1 MAIRIKITPN
11 PDDVAEMRKHLSKQL
26 CVDAEKLKLFDE
38 FFTEFTEFEAKWAMV
53 DFNNTKYG
61 LYDAT
66 DFNLFS
72 DMVKHRKELM
82 DRQLDTKHHLVP
94 ANYMTLEY
102 KLVSEDHNKIIL
114 DCFRIEKNSDE

>member
-1 MAIRIKITPN
+1 MAIRIKITPL
-11 PDDVAEMRKHLSKQL
+11 PDDVAEMRKQLAKQL
-26 CVDAEKLKLFDE
+26 CVDAEKLNFFDE
-38 FFTEFTEFEAKWAMV
+38 FFSEFEAKLAMV

-61 LYDAT
+61 LYDAA

-72 DMVKHRKELM
+72 DAVTQKKQLM
-82 DRQLDTKHHLVP
+82 DRQLDTQHHLVP

-102 KLVSEDHNKIIL
+102 DLVSEDHNKIIL